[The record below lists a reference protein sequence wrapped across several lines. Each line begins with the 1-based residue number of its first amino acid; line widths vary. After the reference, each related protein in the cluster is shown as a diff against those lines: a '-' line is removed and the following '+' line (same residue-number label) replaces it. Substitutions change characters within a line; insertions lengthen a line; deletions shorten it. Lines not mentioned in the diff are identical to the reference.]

1 MKNYLKISINMER
14 YNSEIEN
21 IEIDFK
27 KFIIVEEGEDFKFS
41 ENKYTPS
48 YGDKLFFLP
57 GINIPRVKL
66 KNLTLSHNV
75 KSIRDIDK
83 SSAVFANSF
92 TFSKMVEC
100 KYYNT
105 LPTSLFKQYFEIIK
119 DDLDSVQVG
128 MVETS
133 LESYSNDVILLDY
146 YTRSAMTDD
155 NLTSIKN
162 NSDFINQ
169 VHAQESSDRFNVL
182 NEDQVVLFKL
192 LATRE
197 IFQETDIIELLNGDK
212 ALSIDDEVFNQLSEM
227 MNSSD
232 IENHTLVMEIIAN
245 CEYRTSLLYLMV
257 LFEKYGYIFMRS
269 RVKSHINFKSLLSY
283 LDLSTHDMN
292 VSIDT
297 IMKLFIKREV
307 LTEKWIDTLLSI
319 YDSEVRRGESS
330 YFKCKT
336 MTLNDEALAYLNVN
350 YKRDLRDDFV
360 PVVIE
365 KVEEEVEKV
374 SSTITWI

>member
-14 YNSEIEN
+14 YNSEIEH

-128 MVETS
+128 MVEAS

-169 VHAQESSDRFNVL
+169 VHAQESSDRFNIL

-245 CEYRTSLLYLMV
+245 CEYRTSLLYLMI

>member
-1 MKNYLKISINMER
+1 MER
-14 YNSEIEN
+14 YNSEIEH

-128 MVETS
+128 MVEAS

-169 VHAQESSDRFNVL
+169 VDDHYFLDRFNVL
-182 NEDQVVLFKL
+182 NEDQVGLFKL
-192 LATRE
+192 LSTKE

>member
-1 MKNYLKISINMER
+1 MER
-14 YNSEIEN
+14 YNSEIEH

-92 TFSKMVEC
+92 TFSKMVES
-100 KYYNT
+100 KYYST
-105 LPTSLFKQYFEIIK
+105 LPTSLFRQYFEIIK

-128 MVETS
+128 MVEAS
-133 LESYSNDVILLDY
+133 LESYSNDVILFDY

-169 VHAQESSDRFNVL
+169 VHAQETSDRFNVL
-182 NEDQVVLFKL
+182 NEDQVGLFKL
-192 LATRE
+192 L
-197 IFQETDIIELLNGDK
+197 
-212 ALSIDDEVFNQLSEM
+212 S
-227 MNSSD
+227 
-232 IENHTLVMEIIAN
+232 
-245 CEYRTSLLYLMV
+245 
-257 LFEKYGYIFMRS
+257 
-269 RVKSHINFKSLLSY
+269 
-283 LDLSTHDMN
+283 
-292 VSIDT
+292 
-297 IMKLFIKREV
+297 
-307 LTEKWIDTLLSI
+307 
-319 YDSEVRRGESS
+319 
-330 YFKCKT
+330 
-336 MTLNDEALAYLNVN
+336 
-350 YKRDLRDDFV
+350 
-360 PVVIE
+360 
-365 KVEEEVEKV
+365 
-374 SSTITWI
+374 

>member
-14 YNSEIEN
+14 YNSEIEH

-27 KFIIVEEGEDFKFS
+27 KFIIVEEREDFKFS

-128 MVETS
+128 MVEAS

-169 VHAQESSDRFNVL
+169 VDDHYFLDRFNVL

-245 CEYRTSLLYLMV
+245 CEYRTSLLYLMI
-257 LFEKYGYIFMRS
+257 LFEKYGHIFMRS

-360 PVVIE
+360 PVVIK

>member
-1 MKNYLKISINMER
+1 MKNYLKVSINMER
-14 YNSEIEN
+14 NNSRISN
-21 IEIDFK
+21 IEINLK
-27 KFIIVEEGEDFKFS
+27 KLIIVEKEDFKFS

-75 KSIRDIDK
+75 KSIKDIDK
-83 SSAVFANSF
+83 ASAIFANSF
-92 TFSKMVEC
+92 TFGKMVES

-105 LPTSLFKQYFEIIK
+105 LPTYLFKQYFEIIK
-119 DDLDSVQVG
+119 DDLDSVQVSII
-128 MVETS
+128 ETS
-133 LESYSNDVILLDY
+133 LESYSNDIVIFDY

-155 NLTSIKN
+155 NLTNIRN
-162 NSDFINQ
+162 NSDFVNE
-169 VHAQESSDRFNVL
+169 VHDKESSSQFNLL
-182 NEDQVVLFKL
+182 NEDNTQLFQL
-192 LATRE
+192 LLSKE
-197 IFQETDIIELLNGDK
+197 IFQETDVIELLNGDK

-257 LFEKYGYIFMRS
+257 LFEKYGRVFMRS
-269 RVKSHINFKSLLSY
+269 RVKSHVNFKSLLSY
-283 LDLSTHDMN
+283 LDLSTHDMSVN
-292 VSIDT
+292 IDT
-297 IMKLFIKREV
+297 IMKLFIKRGV
-307 LTEKWIDTLLSI
+307 LTEKWIDTLLNI
-319 YDSEVRRGESS
+319 YSYEVRRGDSD

-336 MTLNDEALAYLNVN
+336 ITLNDEALAYLNVN

>member
-1 MKNYLKISINMER
+1 MKNYLKISIDMER
-14 YNSEIEN
+14 YNSEIEH
-21 IEIDFK
+21 IEINFK

-92 TFSKMVEC
+92 TFSKMVES
-100 KYYNT
+100 KYYST
-105 LPTSLFKQYFEIIK
+105 LPTSLFRQYFEIIK

-128 MVETS
+128 MVEAS

-146 YTRSAMTDD
+146 HTRSAMTDD

-169 VHAQESSDRFNVL
+169 VHDQESSDRFNVL

-283 LDLSTHDMN
+283 LDLSTHNMN
-292 VSIDT
+292 VTIDT
-297 IMKLFIKREV
+297 IMELFIKREV

>member
-1 MKNYLKISINMER
+1 MKNYLKISIDMER
-14 YNSEIEN
+14 YNSEIEH
-21 IEIDFK
+21 IEINFK

-92 TFSKMVEC
+92 TFSKMVES
-100 KYYNT
+100 KYYST
-105 LPTSLFKQYFEIIK
+105 LPTSLFRQYFEIIK

-128 MVETS
+128 MVEAS

-146 YTRSAMTDD
+146 HTRSAMTDD

-169 VHAQESSDRFNVL
+169 VHDQESSDRFNVL

-245 CEYRTSLLYLMV
+245 CEYRTSLLYLMI

-283 LDLSTHDMN
+283 LDLSTHNMN
-292 VSIDT
+292 VTIDT
-297 IMKLFIKREV
+297 IMELFIKREV

>member
-14 YNSEIEN
+14 YNSEIEH

-27 KFIIVEEGEDFKFS
+27 KFIIVEEREDFKFS

-128 MVETS
+128 MVEAS

-169 VHAQESSDRFNVL
+169 VDDHYFLDRFNVL
-182 NEDQVVLFKL
+182 NEDQVGLFKL
-192 LATRE
+192 LSTKE